1 MADSRL
7 ITAVREEFSALLGED
22 CTCGECM
29 SNEQITSLLTMTDQQ
44 VDDLLTA
51 VTIAVR
57 KVVKDG

>member
-7 ITAVREEFSALLGED
+7 ITAVLKEFNALLGDD

-29 SNEQITSLLTMTDQQ
+29 SDEQIKSLLTMTDQQ

-57 KVVKDG
+57 KVVRDG